1 MTMRRL
7 IALATLI
14 AIAPLAGAAQAK
26 PPPSDRACFHASNVS
41 GFRAPDDKTVYVRV
55 GVRDIYQMQMM
66 GSCPQIDWAERI
78 GIRTQG
84 SEWICSGLDAD
95 LISPSSIGP
104 HRCPVRM
111 MRKLTPAEVAA
122 LPAKSRP

>member
-1 MTMRRL
+1 MRRL
-7 IALATLI
+7 IALAALF
-14 AIAPLAGAAQAK
+14 AITPLAGAAQAK
-26 PPPSDRACFHASNVS
+26 PPPKDRACFLASNVS

-55 GVRDIYQMQMM
+55 GVRDIYQMQML

-78 GIRTQG
+78 GIRTRG

-95 LISPSSIGP
+95 LISPTSIGP
-104 HRCPVRM
+104 QPCAVRV

-122 LPAKSRP
+122 LPPKSKP